1 MNTINL
7 NSYVKVKLTKLGEEI
22 YSHQYDWAVGRLQN
36 FERPLPASDEEGY
49 IVVELWRL
57 FEIYGKYV
65 SCARDQIF
73 KGDVIYLSEDD
84 SDEDNMY

>member
-1 MNTINL
+1 MNTVNL

-22 YSHQYDWAVGRLQN
+22 YSHQFDWAVGRLQN
-36 FERPLPASDEEGY
+36 FERPLPAADEDGY
-49 IVVELWRL
+49 IVIELWRL

-73 KGDVIYLSEDD
+73 KGDVIYLNDD
-84 SDEDNMY
+84 GSDESDMY

>member
-1 MNTINL
+1 MNSVNL

-36 FERPLPASDEEGY
+36 FERPLPIADEDGY
-49 IVVELWRL
+49 IVIELWRL

-65 SCARDQIF
+65 GCARDQIF
-73 KGDVIYLSEDD
+73 QGALIHLN
-84 SDEDNMY
+84 DETVDEY